1 MKIACGEPQIGEAE
15 IAAVTEVLR
24 SGRLTRGDECE
35 RFEEALREQLNARGV
50 LAVSSG
56 TAALHLALLAVGVQ
70 PGDEVII
77 PATTFVATANAV
89 LYCKAKPVIVDVDR
103 KTWTIDIAA
112 VSRVMNRKTKAIVPV
127 HLYGVPADVGSLMLL
142 CDDHYCRTGRE
153 VAIVE
158 DAAEALGA
166 QHMGRDVGAIGEA
179 AALSFYGSKTITTG
193 EGGAVVFHS
202 GRVGGRGWYLHGQAQ
217 SVTKR
222 YWHDCLGYNYR
233 MTEMQAALGRVQ
245 LERLEV
251 FLDKRRQVFGWYDE
265 LLPETFERQKM
276 RDSDRHG
283 YWAYA
288 VIKEYRGEMDAAAV
302 AQRMLAAGVETR
314 PVFYPLSRM
323 QHLQG
328 AAIGEPY
335 VAHRLHK
342 HGLVLPTHCGLSRE
356 DVEKVCHELRKAASS
371 L

>member
-1 MKIACGEPQIGEAE
+1 MISCGEPQIGEAE
-15 IAAVTEVLR
+15 IAAVTAVLR
-24 SGRLTRGDECE
+24 SGRLTRGNECE
-35 RFEEALREQLNARGV
+35 RFEQALRERLNVRGA

-103 KTWTIDIAA
+103 KTWTIDTSA
-112 VSRVMNRKTKAIVPV
+112 VRVAMNKKTKAIVPV
-127 HLYGVPADVGSLMLL
+127 HLYGVPADVGSLMLM
-142 CDDHYCRTGRE
+142 CEDHYCRTGRE

-166 QHMGRDVGAIGEA
+166 QHMGRDVGAIGDA

-193 EGGAVVFHS
+193 EGGAVVFHG
-202 GRVGGRGWYLHGQAQ
+202 GRVGMRAWYLHGQAQ
-217 SVTKR
+217 EVTKR
-222 YWHDCLGYNYR
+222 YWHGCLGFNYR
-233 MTEMQAALGRVQ
+233 MAEMQAALGRVQ

-251 FLDKRRQVFGWYDE
+251 FLNKRREVFGWYDE
-265 LLPETFERQKM
+265 LLPEGFERQQIAS
-276 RDSDRHG
+276 SDRHG
-283 YWAYA
+283 CWAYA
-288 VIKEYRGEMDAAAV
+288 VDNEYHGTVDAEVV
-302 AQRMLAAGVETR
+302 AQRMLGAGVETR

-323 QHLQG
+323 PHLRC
-328 AAIGEPY
+328 AALGDPY
-335 VAHRLHK
+335 VAHRLNRY
-342 HGLVLPTHCGLSRE
+342 GLVLPTHCGLTRE

>member
-1 MKIACGEPQIGEAE
+1 MISCGEPQIGEAE
-15 IAAVTEVLR
+15 IAAVSEVLR
-24 SGRLTRGDECE
+24 SGRITRGEECE
-35 RFEEALREQLNARGV
+35 RFEQALREQLNARGV

-89 LYCKAKPVIVDVDR
+89 LYCRAKPVIVDVDR
-103 KTWTIDIAA
+103 KTWTIDTSA
-112 VSRVMNRKTKAIVPV
+112 VRRVMNKKTKAIVPV
-127 HLYGVPADVGSLMLL
+127 HLYGVPADVGSLMLM

-166 QHMGRDVGAIGEA
+166 QHMGRDVGAIGDA

-193 EGGAVVFHS
+193 EGGAVVYHG
-202 GRVGGRGWYLHGQAQ
+202 GRVGLRAWYLHGQAQ
-217 SVTKR
+217 EVTKR
-222 YWHDCLGYNYR
+222 YWHGCLGFNYR

-251 FLDKRRQVFGWYDE
+251 FLDKRREVFGWYDE
-265 LLPETFERQKM
+265 LLPDTFERQKIGE
-276 RDSDRHG
+276 SDRHG
-283 YWAYA
+283 CWAYA
-288 VIKEYRGEMDAAAV
+288 VIKEYHGEMNAEV
-302 AQRMLAAGVETR
+302 VSQRMLAAGVETR

-323 QHLQG
+323 PHLQG

-335 VAHRLHK
+335 AAHRLNK
-342 HGLVLPTHCGLSRE
+342 YGLVLPTHCGLTRE
-356 DVEKVCHELRKAASS
+356 DVEKVCHELKKAACCS
-371 L
+371 